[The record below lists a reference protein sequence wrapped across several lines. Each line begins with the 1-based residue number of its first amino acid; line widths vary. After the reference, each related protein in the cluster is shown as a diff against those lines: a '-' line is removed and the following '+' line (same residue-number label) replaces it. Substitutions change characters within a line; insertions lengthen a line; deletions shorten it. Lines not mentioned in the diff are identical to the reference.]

1 MKRSI
6 VVFLIAGVALS
17 LGAYL
22 LPGRVHAA
30 DQPKINGFNIVVP
43 ESSIPRP
50 GRIHTNYF
58 YEPLFRGAG
67 GEPSP
72 LLMRDIIRLQSRTWT
87 RFRATFTYRK
97 PTSM

>member
-6 VVFLIAGVALS
+6 VILLIAGVALS
-17 LGAYL
+17 IGAYL

-30 DQPKINGFNIVVP
+30 DQPKINGFNIVFP

-58 YEPLFRGAG
+58 YAVPEEPNLTG
-67 GEPSP
+67 GPP
-72 LLMRDIIRLQSRTWT
+72 RTPKHRVPWPAYT
-87 RFRATFTYRK
+87 N
-97 PTSM
+97 S